1 MAFVLLSAYAS
12 QNFFTAY
19 SGVSEIPPP
28 IPVLISPPDGDI
40 LDEPQPVLV
49 WQEVHHSFSVNY
61 IARLV
66 DKTTPEIPIELVS
79 LSLTSA
85 SPINPLPNGQYQWH
99 VQAVDILGN
108 PSGFSAP
115 FSFTINLFL
124 PSDPIVWNKDRPLTW
139 DDFKGTPDNN
149 AKEDAEVSTTV
160 HSDAQFEGTEG
171 GPITVTSV
179 STTATMEPDQSWVK
193 DGKKTDDLLNH
204 EQGHFDIAQIFALKK
219 QQEMLGLVGKEFKD
233 EAALQQKIDE
243 ICKKNDEDRKK
254 MNDDYDKQTEHGTDK
269 KKQEDW
275 NKKIQKDLENEQKQL
290 EKKNM
295 K

>member
-1 MAFVLLSAYAS
+1 MAFIILSAYAS
-12 QNFFTAY
+12 QNFFAAY

-28 IPVLISPPDGDI
+28 VPVLISPPNGAI
-40 LDEPQPVLV
+40 LNEPRPVLV
-49 WQEVHHSFSVNY
+49 WQEVHHPIPVNY
-61 IARLV
+61 IARLA
-66 DKTTPEIPIELVS
+66 DQTAPEIPIELVP

-85 SPINPLPNGQYQWH
+85 SPINPLPNGQYQWQ
-99 VQAVDILGN
+99 VQAVDIFGD
-108 PSGFSAP
+108 PSAFSEP
-115 FSFTINLFL
+115 FSFTINLFV
-124 PSDPIVWNKDRPLTW
+124 PTEPIVWSKDRPLTW
-139 DDFKGTPDNN
+139 DDFKGTPDNS
-149 AKEDAEVSTTV
+149 AKEDAAVSTTV
-160 HSDAQFEGTEG
+160 HSDAEFEGTVG
-171 GPITVTSV
+171 GSIKVTSV

-193 DGKKTDDLLNH
+193 EGKKSDDLLKH

-233 EAALQQKIDE
+233 EATLKQKIDE

-254 MNDDYDKQTEHGTDK
+254 MNDDYDEQTKHGTDK

-290 EKKNM
+290 EKKSM